1 MRFRYSLLLACACS
15 LSAAPS
21 SQAISACIAKAGS
34 GYVVSQ
40 KIDPTLLHGDFDGD
54 GKPDFAVAVVR
65 KTAQGVVVCRSSGS
79 PIVLGA
85 GRAFNEMIN
94 LDFAGWRLHPKSIK
108 VPRGAG
114 AGTPPILKGDA
125 LLLEWESASA
135 VVYWDG
141 ARFVWY
147 QQGD

>member
-1 MRFRYSLLLACACS
+1 VQVRYTLLLALGS
-15 LSAAPS
+15 ISAAPLPS
-21 SQAISACIAKAGS
+21 TVTACLSQAGP
-34 GYVVSQ
+34 GYIVMQ
-40 KIDPTLLHGDFDGD
+40 KVDPPILSGDFDGD
-54 GKPDFAVAVVR
+54 GKPDIAVVVMH
-65 KTAQGVVVCRSSGS
+65 KSAQGVVVCRSSGS

-85 GRAFNEMIN
+85 GRPFNEMIN
-94 LDFAGWRLHPKSIK
+94 LDFASWRLHPKSVK

-114 AGTPPILKGDA
+114 MGTPPILKGDA